1 MDETQNTD
9 WGFVILMFT
18 AIICSRSVLASRPSG
33 CRIVKELRGG

>member
-18 AIICSRSVLASRPSG
+18 AIIIGLAAVVGS
-33 CRIVKELRGG
+33 IWEWLYL